1 MRILIYILFAINL
14 LSCSSEK
21 SKNRQLIKALSVND
35 VKLDAPKP
43 SDWLYEHN
51 EKGQTFDEYLFS
63 SPIRPND
70 SRYVIYLQPIGQFDS
85 LQSVQLKSTHEY
97 LKAFFGLEVAVLD
110 PLANDLVP
118 DSARR
123 IGAHGD
129 EQFLASYIL
138 YELLKQ
144 RLPKD
149 AIGMMAITATDLYP
163 KPSWNYVFGL
173 SSLKN
178 RVSVTSMYRFE
189 DDDSAKSLN
198 RLLKVS
204 THEIV
209 HMLSMKHCI
218 NALCLMNGSNH
229 LAETDRKPN
238 HLCSECT
245 GKLMWNL
252 NKSPMER
259 LNELSN
265 FFKKHGFEVE
275 NERLLKD
282 IEVLKK

>member
-1 MRILIYILFAINL
+1 
-14 LSCSSEK
+14 
-21 SKNRQLIKALSVND
+21 LSVND
-35 VKLDAPKP
+35 IKLGAPKP
-43 SDWLYEHN
+43 SDWLYEHD

-70 SRYVIYLQPIGQFDS
+70 SRNVIYLQPIGQFNS
-85 LQSVQLKSTHEY
+85 LQSEQFICTHEY
-97 LKAFFGLEVAVLD
+97 LKAFFGLEVTVLE
-110 PLANDLVP
+110 PLSNELIP

-123 IGAHGD
+123 IGSHGD

-138 YELLKQ
+138 YDLLKQ

-178 RVSVTSMYRFE
+178 RVSVTSMYRFK
-189 DDDSAKSLN
+189 DDDNAKSLN

-252 NKSPMER
+252 NKNPMER
-259 LNELSN
+259 LNALSN

-275 NERLLKD
+275 NERVIKD
-282 IEVLKK
+282 IATLTPLND